1 MEPTPLQISQG
12 FSEKEKHLGQQLSQV
27 YYDTTGVQL
36 KEDVYYGNFYKTQFP
51 SLVFGGQGIVL
62 NVNAVDLSR
71 QIRIRLVLPAMG
83 ANISLPKGWGYHMIS
98 RIEYRYASSTTLNLD
113 GEQHLL
119 SVMSAA
125 ETANKRDELMDLGG
139 EEVFQSTGA
148 VQPEAVVFIQLPHSH
163 VRQLVHSKPIDNSL
177 LSQGGYQII
186 LYLKPLSQI
195 IGGSGAAAYLAAN
208 NSFVAAEY
216 QVETGRIFDQADSIR
231 GELMADPRLSYCYPF
246 IYQQPFTSTFTGAVS
261 PQRSQIQ
268 LNGFRSG
275 ELLSIL
281 FGVASLDD
289 INGDGTVGGV
299 KNALNNLDPLSNV
312 RLTLNGNVLF
322 DLEGKS
328 HRCVGCY
335 KSIDSSY
342 FPASAF
348 TPLTQTT
355 SPFTSLPVK
364 CYFVELNLSTESPK
378 NFEGSRLTGL
388 RDVGNSVI
396 NLEFSTATSGQYRL
410 FAIYNYNACLEVK
423 AGTAS
428 FVF

>member
-1 MEPTPLQISQG
+1 MEATPLQISQG
-12 FSEKEKHLGQQLSQV
+12 MSEKEKHLGSRLSQV
-27 YYDTTGVQL
+27 YYDTTGVMA
-36 KEDVYYGNFYKTQFP
+36 KEDVYYGNYYKTQFP
-51 SLVFGGQGIVL
+51 SLVLGGQGIVL
-62 NVNAVDLSR
+62 QVNAVDLSR
-71 QIRIRLVLPAMG
+71 QIRVRMVLPSIG

-119 SVMSAA
+119 SVMSAC

-139 EEVFQSTGA
+139 EEVFKSTGA
-148 VQPEAVVFIQLPHSH
+148 VQPEAVVFIQLPHSK

-177 LSQGGYQII
+177 LSQGGYQIV
-186 LYLKPLSQI
+186 LYLKPIAQI
-195 IGGSGAAAYLAAN
+195 MGGSGAAAWQSAN
-208 NSFVAAEY
+208 NSFVAAEW

-246 IYQQPFTSTFTGAVS
+246 VYQQPFTTTFTGAVS
-261 PQRSQIQ
+261 PQRAQVQ

-281 FGVASLDD
+281 FAVASLDD
-289 INGDGTVGGV
+289 INGDGTAGGV
-299 KNALNNLDPLSNV
+299 KNALNNLDPLTNI

-328 HRCVGCY
+328 HRLMGAY

-355 SPFTSLPVK
+355 SDFASLPVK
-364 CYFVELNLSTESPK
+364 CYFVELDLSTESPK

-396 NLEFSTATSGQYRL
+396 NLEFSTATTGQYRL
-410 FAIYNYNACLEVK
+410 FAIYSYNACLEIK
-423 AGTAS
+423 QGTSS